1 MATLSSL
8 SPRTPRTHSSQ
19 EEALERTRVKA
30 RAASLRVRRA
40 AVNRARHQSELA
52 EAHRRKMDAASA
64 NRSSFLERRRTV
76 ARRLAAGAR
85 PRANDDDDDDGDD
98 DASSPRAPAPS
109 PDAAADSIRRAW
121 LSFRREGGTTEAV
134 ASTYRHLGLSDATAA
149 ASDDFDAF
157 AGRLSTPSV
166 LRATRA
172 MLTRAQHRLAA
183 RGRDRP
189 SAGASTPGAAVTRRR
204 FLAPRSAK
212 ENNPNGALDRRDS
225 LDSVDEAFPT
235 RVVLCAYM
243 IVAHPETVLSPGS
256 ELRDDENENEN
267 ENEDEDEGRG
277 GTRRRVRRWGGRD
290 GALHASAGRLVA
302 AVDAMVDIAGRGRRA
317 MSRRDLDAFVAAWDP
332 YLADFCAWKS
342 HDAVAL
348 ERELVAAAVALET
361 SHLRTCGS
369 DSRSQPFHPS
379 SDEAAVRDAADADKA
394 TLRSKVEALGGAA
407 AAARFDDAMASA
419 LARVEAEEDEK
430 AEKAADEK
438 SENSSS
444 GDSPEDAKT
453 RRRKERAARRM
464 DARAAIREAR
474 TAAFRRRI
482 AARAAAGEP
491 RADDADVVAVAAAGG
506 VANEAMMHELLIDPD
521 WRLAGPSDGGQTIG
535 QTVTASDKPNSHS
548 GRRSNSPHSPTP
560 PSGHEQSLESRVRE
574 QMERAFWAQAVES
587 IAAVADVDEP
597 ERDAG
602 AARDAGRALAPV
614 AELRA
619 ELRSLASA
627 RTVKEDAAAIDAL
640 RDDAIAPALRSA
652 ARNPTTAGDVLG
664 GAMRGAVAMIRRH
677 ESPRG
682 GYDKRAA
689 DARAEEVE
697 RSTAAETA
705 AAVTHSK
712 NGDYPRA
719 ARAMARAMTRS
730 LRFCFAELARVRR
743 EGANA
748 ALAALAPL
756 AMGAEGVRWARHRF
770 ATRRRLP
777 EPASSF
783 DADGREKVEVD
794 ARAAS
799 AALPVTRAWLAAA
812 IPLAHRA
819 DASLP
824 RMPSAE
830 EWRRADAIRQSQ
842 NIGQNGGHNVGRPAS
857 PSAPTPG
864 PSPPAPTPAF
874 IRSGRVHAPR
884 IPAHAERDGE
894 ERRKLAKRLG
904 ADESLRRAWA
914 PTNASTPEGC
924 VRVALA
930 SLIADPNP
938 HDPHRKT
945 LPETLEFDAERLAT
959 LQNEFQRIAVSAACV
974 KIARALVRAKTS
986 ARDAKIADLADFRRR
1001 LDVLLADPTVRVP
1014 DLAAEIAARVAR
1026 SARKPPPTFAD
1037 AARSTNH
1044 DEAQTVDIAA
1054 AETELRGLTDP
1065 SAPGGAALLDAVR
1078 AALATRLLVGPDIAA
1093 LATVGRDAAAAA
1105 AALAAALAAQGLDGE
1120 IGVAVAGDV
1129 KALAVGAMRSIGRV
1143 NWLVHGPT
1151 YESVGAELLAEDDEL

>member
-1 MATLSSL
+1 M
-8 SPRTPRTHSSQ
+8 
-19 EEALERTRVKA
+19 
-30 RAASLRVRRA
+30 
-40 AVNRARHQSELA
+40 NRARHQSELA

-85 PRANDDDDDDGDD
+85 PRADDDDDDD

-121 LSFRREGGTTEAV
+121 LSFRSEGGTTEAV
-134 ASTYRHLGLSDATAA
+134 ASRYRHLGLSSATAV
-149 ASDDFDAF
+149 SSVDFDAF
-157 AGRLSTPSV
+157 ARRLSTPSV

-189 SAGASTPGAAVTRRR
+189 SAGASTGGAAVTPGHRR
-204 FLAPRSAK
+204 FLPPRSAK

-256 ELRDDENENEN
+256 ELRDDEDDEN
-267 ENEDEDEGRG
+267 ENEDENDDENEDEEQG
-277 GTRRRVRRWGGRD
+277 GLRKSNRRWGGRD
-290 GALHASAGRLVA
+290 GTLHASAGRLVA
-302 AVDAMVDIAGRGRRA
+302 AVDAMVGTSVNGA
-317 MSRRDLDAFVAAWDP
+317 MSRPSVDAFVAAWDP

-342 HDAVAL
+342 HDAIAL

-369 DSRSQPFHPS
+369 DSRSQPFHPN
-379 SDEAAVRDAADADKA
+379 SDEAAVREACDVDKA
-394 TLRSKVEALGGAA
+394 TLRSKVVALGGVE

-419 LARVEAEEDEK
+419 LAKVEAEEDENA
-430 AEKAADEK
+430 AEKVSDK
-438 SENSSS
+438 SETSDTSSS
-444 GDSPEDAKT
+444 GDAEEAA

-464 DARAAIREAR
+464 DARAAMREAR
-474 TAAFRRRI
+474 TAAFRRRVAER
-482 AARAAAGEP
+482 AAGADPRAAA
-491 RADDADVVAVAAAGG
+491 AAASSAGG
-506 VANEAMMHELLIDPD
+506 GLANEAMMHELLIDPD
-521 WRLAGPSDGGQTIG
+521 WRLAGPSNATRAFK
-535 QTVTASDKPNSHS
+535 TAQDEPNRHS
-548 GRRSNSPHSPTP
+548 GR
-560 PSGHEQSLESRVRE
+560 EQSPESRIRE

-587 IAAVADVDEP
+587 IAAVADVDERA

-602 AARDAGRALAPV
+602 PVCDAGRARALAPV

-619 ELRSLASA
+619 ELESLA
-627 RTVKEDAAAIDAL
+627 RTREDAAAIDAL
-640 RDDAIAPALRSA
+640 RDDAVAPALGLA
-652 ARNPTTAGDVLG
+652 ARDPSVAGDVLG
-664 GAMRGAVAMIRRH
+664 AAMRGAVAMIRRH
-677 ESPRG
+677 ESLQSG
-682 GYDKRAA
+682 FDTKRAA
-689 DARAEEVE
+689 DARADDVE

-730 LRFCFAELARVRR
+730 LRFCFEELRRVRR

-756 AMGAEGVRWARHRF
+756 ATGAEGARWARHRF

-794 ARAAS
+794 ARLAS

-812 IPLAHRA
+812 VPLAHRA

-830 EWRRADAIRQSQ
+830 EWRLKNGSKTLKNA
-842 NIGQNGGHNVGRPAS
+842 GQNVGQNVGHVGRHDGRPAS
-857 PSAPTPG
+857 PSI
-864 PSPPAPTPAF
+864 PTPAL

-884 IPAHAERDGE
+884 IPACAADTSE
-894 ERRKLAKRLG
+894 ERKVAKRLR
-904 ADESLRRAWA
+904 ADEALRQAWA
-914 PTNASTPEGC
+914 PTNASTPEGLS
-924 VRVALA
+924 RVALA

-938 HDPHRKT
+938 HDPHRT

-959 LQNEFQRIAVSAACV
+959 LQNESQRIAVSAACV
-974 KIARALVRAKTS
+974 KIARDAVVRAKTLDKS
-986 ARDAKIADLADFRRR
+986 DAKIRDLPDFRRR

-1026 SARKPPPTFAD
+1026 SAQKPPETFA
-1037 AARSTNH
+1037 AAAATSGQRYRPNAA
-1044 DEAQTVDIAA
+1044 DVAA
-1054 AETELRGLTDP
+1054 AEAELRGLTDP

-1078 AALATRLLVGPDIAA
+1078 AALATRLLVGPDIVS
-1093 LATVGRDAAAAA
+1093 ATGGRDASAAAVAA
-1105 AALAAALAAQGLDGE
+1105 AALAQALAAQGLDGE

-1129 KALAVGAMRSIGRV
+1129 KALAGGAMRSIGRV
-1143 NWLVHGPT
+1143 NWLVHGPM

>member
-1 MATLSSL
+1 
-8 SPRTPRTHSSQ
+8 
-19 EEALERTRVKA
+19 
-30 RAASLRVRRA
+30 
-40 AVNRARHQSELA
+40 
-52 EAHRRKMDAASA
+52 MDAASA

-85 PRANDDDDDDGDD
+85 PRANDDDGDGADD
-98 DASSPRAPAPS
+98 DASSPRAPAVS

-134 ASTYRHLGLSDATAA
+134 ASRYRHLGLSSATAV
-149 ASDDFDAF
+149 SSVDFDAF
-157 AGRLSTPSV
+157 ARRLSTPSV

-189 SAGASTPGAAVTRRR
+189 SAGASTGGAAVTPGHRR
-204 FLAPRSAK
+204 FLPPRSAK

-256 ELRDDENENEN
+256 ELREDENENEN
-267 ENEDEDEGRG
+267 ENEDEDEGEGRG

-317 MSRRDLDAFVAAWDP
+317 MSRRDLDAFVAAWEP

-379 SDEAAVRDAADADKA
+379 SDEAAVRDACDADKA

-419 LARVEAEEDEK
+419 LARVEAEEDENA
-430 AEKAADEK
+430 AEKAADET

-474 TAAFRRRI
+474 TAAFRRRV
-482 AARAAAGEP
+482 AERAAAGEP
-491 RADDADVVAVAAAGG
+491 RAGDADAVAAAAGG

-521 WRLAGPSDGGQTIG
+521 WRLAGPSDAGRTVG

-548 GRRSNSPHSPTP
+548 GRRSNSPHSSTP

-640 RDDAIAPALRSA
+640 RDDAIAPALRSV

-783 DADGREKVEVD
+783 DAAGREKVEVD

-842 NIGQNGGHNVGRPAS
+842 NIGQNGGQNVGRPAS

-884 IPAHAERDGE
+884 IPAHAEPDGE

-904 ADESLRRAWA
+904 ADDALRRAWA

-1026 SARKPPPTFAD
+1026 SAQKPPETFA
-1037 AARSTNH
+1037 AAAATSGQRYRPNAA
-1044 DEAQTVDIAA
+1044 DVAA
-1054 AETELRGLTDP
+1054 AEAELRGLTDP

-1093 LATVGRDAAAAA
+1093 LATGGRDAGAAAA

-1129 KALAVGAMRSIGRV
+1129 KALAAGAMRSIGRV